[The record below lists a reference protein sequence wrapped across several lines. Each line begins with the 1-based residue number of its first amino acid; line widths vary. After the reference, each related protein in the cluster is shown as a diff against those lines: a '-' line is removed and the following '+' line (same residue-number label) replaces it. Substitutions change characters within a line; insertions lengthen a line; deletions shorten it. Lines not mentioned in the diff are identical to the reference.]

1 MGELGF
7 FIIVFCLYAKIS
19 MIGTYPVTIAG
30 LFVPVFIVQ
39 TLIAN
44 RKRLRYFG
52 PLAFLIVYPAA
63 VYLMHVA
70 LETVYAV
77 SVTRFFLSYSL
88 WVVSVTTIWC
98 GFQPRAVLRD
108 VNPTKLL
115 VSLLV
120 LGAFQY
126 FGLKYFHSTAGY
138 DLIQPF
144 SNNDFYSGYMNILA
158 SDRVRA
164 VGPYYEPSMFG
175 RVIATLALMLL
186 AKRRNVLTFFAF
198 AIAGYYVSSS
208 FTIVIFAL
216 ISVPLFLKIR
226 RKHIVP
232 VLLLLLLAV
241 GLVWPIFQQRMGV
254 GNRGDLDSSTMI
266 RAVLPLY
273 VLSRVLPDYPYG
285 VPIGSNETVVDRTTK
300 DIWYFTEPK
309 ITNGFYEAVMYFGIV
324 FLIPFALFTASFI
337 RSVRKKDMPMALAF
351 FYLLAATGASNSYL
365 STESSLLIAFFTISM
380 RYASSSE
387 FWRILPAASRRG
399 TSLTTSGSARKR
411 FATGGSL
418 PGLAE

>member
-1 MGELGF
+1 
-7 FIIVFCLYAKIS
+7 
-19 MIGTYPVTIAG
+19 
-30 LFVPVFIVQ
+30 
-39 TLIAN
+39 
-44 RKRLRYFG
+44 
-52 PLAFLIVYPAA
+52 
-63 VYLMHVA
+63 
-70 LETVYAV
+70 
-77 SVTRFFLSYSL
+77 
-88 WVVSVTTIWC
+88 
-98 GFQPRAVLRD
+98 
-108 VNPTKLL
+108 
-115 VSLLV
+115 
-120 LGAFQY
+120 
-126 FGLKYFHSTAGY
+126 
-138 DLIQPF
+138 
-144 SNNDFYSGYMNILA
+144 
-158 SDRVRA
+158 
-164 VGPYYEPSMFG
+164 
-175 RVIATLALMLL
+175 
-186 AKRRNVLTFFAF
+186 
-198 AIAGYYVSSS
+198 
-208 FTIVIFAL
+208 
-216 ISVPLFLKIR
+216 
-226 RKHIVP
+226 
-232 VLLLLLLAV
+232 
-241 GLVWPIFQQRMGV
+241 
-254 GNRGDLDSSTMI
+254 MI